1 MEEREITDS
10 AAVVRFYDALR
21 SSTLS
26 AAALA
31 HGEASIGQ
39 ECLLTPDEIA
49 DLARRAGVTA
59 GTSVLDM
66 GSGTGGPA
74 CYLAQQFG
82 CHIVGVD
89 ISAVGH
95 AQAVAQARDAGVSHL
110 VQFRLGDIHAVALPP
125 ASFDVILS
133 LDVWC
138 HIPRRAVLLQCCATL
153 LRAGGRLAF
162 CDHAECQPMPAA

>member
-1 MEEREITDS
+1 
-10 AAVVRFYDALR
+10 V
-21 SSTLS
+21 
-26 AAALA
+26 
-31 HGEASIGQ
+31 
-39 ECLLTPDEIA
+39 
-49 DLARRAGVTA
+49 ARARA
-59 GTSVLDM
+59 
-66 GSGTGGPA
+66 
-74 CYLAQQFG
+74 
-82 CHIVGVD
+82 
-89 ISAVGH
+89 
-95 AQAVAQARDAGVSHL
+95 AGVSHL